1 MRSPRSNPAT
11 MPSTLSSVF
20 SHPGSASVGAENP
33 TGNPSQA
40 APFTRLFSRLG
51 ICVTR
56 ATANTAQDTA
66 GRILG
71 IFFPI
76 MGFVLAGFEHCVADM
91 YYVPAGIFAYMNPAY
106 TGMIDAAGINTALL
120 TFGDFIA
127 ANLIPVTLGN
137 IVGGVLV
144 GATMYACHR
153 TKSEK

>member
-1 MRSPRSNPAT
+1 
-11 MPSTLSSVF
+11 
-20 SHPGSASVGAENP
+20 
-33 TGNPSQA
+33 
-40 APFTRLFSRLG
+40 
-51 ICVTR
+51 
-56 ATANTAQDTA
+56 
-66 GRILG
+66 
-71 IFFPI
+71 
-76 MGFVLAGFEHCVADM
+76 
-91 YYVPAGIFAYMNPAY
+91 MNPAY